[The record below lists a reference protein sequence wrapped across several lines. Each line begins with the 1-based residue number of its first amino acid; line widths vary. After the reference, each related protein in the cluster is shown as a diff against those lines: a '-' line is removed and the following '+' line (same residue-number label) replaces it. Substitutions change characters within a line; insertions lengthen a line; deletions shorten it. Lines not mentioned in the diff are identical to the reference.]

1 MHNMDTLYD
10 KLNDSNK
17 NQLRERTLLYPNM
30 GNKVKSILENKNFV
44 IDLTVGELSDMN
56 GMITKNG
63 EWLTSTNAYDFFN
76 TDK

>member
-1 MHNMDTLYD
+1 MDTLYD

-76 TDK
+76 TNK

>member
-1 MHNMDTLYD
+1 MDTLYD